1 MMLSNRLAKHFGA
14 AAAAATVVGAA
25 NAAVVTWN
33 LNLAVPNTFY
43 GVYLNIATQT
53 TGGTAG
59 TTSGFDL
66 NPYGAADLKM
76 FWGAGATY
84 VRTQAAGGASSL
96 PVGTEVG
103 ASSAFGNS
111 LTAVVSGTTVSNGW
125 QLNSANYFGFRFNHD
140 TLGLRYGYGVM
151 QVGANSQ
158 DRTLVSISWED
169 SGGSIVVPAPGAMA
183 LLGLAGLAGRRRRR

>member
-33 LNLAVPNTFY
+33 LNLAVPSTFE

-53 TGGTAG
+53 TGGTGA
-59 TTSGFDL
+59 TTPGFDL
-66 NPYGAADLKM
+66 NPYGSAVLSM
-76 FWGAGATY
+76 YWGTGTTY
-84 VRTQAAGGASSL
+84 VRTQATGGPSSL
-96 PVGTEVG
+96 AVGTVVG
-103 ASSAFGNS
+103 ASSTFANQ
-111 LTAVVSGTTVSNGW
+111 LIPVVVGTSVSNGW

-183 LLGLAGLAGRRRRR
+183 LLGLAGLAARRRRR